1 MDASHQS
8 CLRFSS
14 ETLVR
19 HLIGVAGGLL
29 FGKPSSPIAHCLAP
43 VSDDE
48 HEMLDL
54 RTETTGGFAAIT
66 HVKIAPLTGVR
77 V

>member
-1 MDASHQS
+1 MSALQLGDACKALDWCGGRIVVWQ
-8 CLRFSS
+8 
-14 ETLVR
+14 TLVT
-19 HLIGVAGGLL
+19 H
-29 FGKPSSPIAHCLAP
+29 SPNCLAP

-54 RTETTGGFAAIT
+54 RTETTGGFAAIS